1 MPIDIRVFGM
11 IEGKRLADYTGM
23 AVATNTDLDTRM
35 TILETE
41 FRTELK
47 HLATK
52 ADLERLKI
60 QLLLINI
67 TVVGIATGIIVAA
80 VRFWQ

>member
-1 MPIDIRVFGM
+1 
-11 IEGKRLADYTGM
+11 M
-23 AVATNTDLDTRM
+23 ATATNSDVDSRM

-60 QLLLINI
+60 QILLINI

>member
-1 MPIDIRVFGM
+1 M
-11 IEGKRLADYTGM
+11 IKGKRLANETGM
-23 AVATNTDLDTRM
+23 VVATKTDVDTRM
-35 TILETE
+35 TILVTE

-52 ADLERLKI
+52 ANLDRLKI

-80 VRFWQ
+80 MRFWQ

>member
-1 MPIDIRVFGM
+1 M
-11 IEGKRLADYTGM
+11 
-23 AVATNTDLDTRM
+23 ATNTDIETRM
-35 TILETE
+35 TVLETE

-52 ADLERLKI
+52 TDLERLKM
-60 QLLLINI
+60 QLLLVNI
-67 TVVGIATGIIVAA
+67 TVVSIATGIIVAA

>member
-1 MPIDIRVFGM
+1 M
-11 IEGKRLADYTGM
+11 
-23 AVATNTDLDTRM
+23 ATNTDVGTRM

-67 TVVGIATGIIVAA
+67 TVVSIATGIILAA

>member
-1 MPIDIRVFGM
+1 MAN
-11 IEGKRLADYTGM
+11 ETGM
-23 AVATNTDLDTRM
+23 VMVTNTDVDTRM

-67 TVVGIATGIIVAA
+67 TVVSIATAVIVSAM
-80 VRFWQ
+80 RFWQ

>member
-1 MPIDIRVFGM
+1 
-11 IEGKRLADYTGM
+11 M
-23 AVATNTDLDTRM
+23 AMATNTDVDTRM

-80 VRFWQ
+80 GRFWQ

>member
-1 MPIDIRVFGM
+1 M
-11 IEGKRLADYTGM
+11 
-23 AVATNTDLDTRM
+23 ATNTDVDTRM

-67 TVVGIATGIIVAA
+67 TVVSIATGIILAA

>member
-1 MPIDIRVFGM
+1 M
-11 IEGKRLADYTGM
+11 
-23 AVATNTDLDTRM
+23 ATNSDLETRM
-35 TILETE
+35 TILETAFLNE
-41 FRTELK
+41 FK

-52 ADLERLKI
+52 ADVERLKL

-67 TVVGIATGIIVAA
+67 TVVGIATGFIVAA

>member
-1 MPIDIRVFGM
+1 M
-11 IEGKRLADYTGM
+11 
-23 AVATNTDLDTRM
+23 ATNTDVDTRM

-67 TVVGIATGIIVAA
+67 SVVGIATGIIVAA

>member
-1 MPIDIRVFGM
+1 
-11 IEGKRLADYTGM
+11 M
-23 AVATNTDLDTRM
+23 AMATNNDVETRM

-60 QLLLINI
+60 QILFINI

>member
-1 MPIDIRVFGM
+1 M
-11 IEGKRLADYTGM
+11 
-23 AVATNTDLDTRM
+23 ATNIDVDTRM
-35 TILETE
+35 TILETA
-41 FRTELK
+41 FRTEIK

-60 QLLLINI
+60 QLLLINVS
-67 TVVGIATGIIVAA
+67 VVGIATGIIVAA

>member
-1 MPIDIRVFGM
+1 
-11 IEGKRLADYTGM
+11 M
-23 AVATNTDLDTRM
+23 ATATNTDVDTRM

-60 QLLLINI
+60 QLLLINV

>member
-1 MPIDIRVFGM
+1 
-11 IEGKRLADYTGM
+11 M
-23 AVATNTDLDTRM
+23 ATVTNSDVDSRI

-80 VRFWQ
+80 MRFWQ

>member
-1 MPIDIRVFGM
+1 M
-11 IEGKRLADYTGM
+11 
-23 AVATNTDLDTRM
+23 ATNIDVDTRM

-60 QLLLINI
+60 QLLLINVS
-67 TVVGIATGIIVAA
+67 VVGIATVSS
-80 VRFWQ
+80 

>member
-1 MPIDIRVFGM
+1 
-11 IEGKRLADYTGM
+11 M
-23 AVATNTDLDTRM
+23 AMATNSDIETRM
-35 TILETE
+35 TILETV

-60 QLLLINI
+60 QILFINI
-67 TVVGIATGIIVAA
+67 TVVGVATGIIVAA

>member
-1 MPIDIRVFGM
+1 MATLDDRV
-11 IEGKRLADYTGM
+11 
-23 AVATNTDLDTRM
+23 

-52 ADLERLKI
+52 ADLERLKMWMI
-60 QLLLINI
+60 GTIV
-67 TVVGIATGIIVAA
+67 TVGAA
-80 VRFWQ
+80 VIAAQRFWN

>member
-1 MPIDIRVFGM
+1 M
-11 IEGKRLADYTGM
+11 TT
-23 AVATNTDLDTRM
+23 ATNSDVDSRM
-35 TILETE
+35 TILEAE

-60 QLLLINI
+60 QILLINI
-67 TVVGIATGIIVAA
+67 TVVGVATGIIVAA

>member
-1 MPIDIRVFGM
+1 M
-11 IEGKRLADYTGM
+11 T
-23 AVATNTDLDTRM
+23 VATNTDVDTRM

-52 ADLERLKI
+52 TDLERLKI

-67 TVVGIATGIIVAA
+67 TIVSIATGIIVAA
-80 VRFWQ
+80 MRFWQ

>member
-1 MPIDIRVFGM
+1 M
-11 IEGKRLADYTGM
+11 
-23 AVATNTDLDTRM
+23 ATNTDVDTRM

-67 TVVGIATGIIVAA
+67 TVVSIATGIILAA
-80 VRFWQ
+80 MRFWQ

>member
-1 MPIDIRVFGM
+1 MTM
-11 IEGKRLADYTGM
+11 
-23 AVATNTDLDTRM
+23 ATNSYVDTRM

-60 QLLLINI
+60 QILLINI

-80 VRFWQ
+80 GRFWQ

>member
-1 MPIDIRVFGM
+1 MV
-11 IEGKRLADYTGM
+11 
-23 AVATNTDLDTRM
+23 VATKTDVDTRM

-52 ADLERLKI
+52 ANLERLKI
-60 QLLLINI
+60 RRPLINL
-67 TVVGIATGIIVAA
+67 TVVSIATGIIVTAI
-80 VRFWQ
+80 RFWQ

>member
-1 MPIDIRVFGM
+1 M
-11 IEGKRLADYTGM
+11 
-23 AVATNTDLDTRM
+23 ATNIDVDTRM

-60 QLLLINI
+60 QLLLINVS
-67 TVVGIATGIIVAA
+67 VVGIATGIIVAA
-80 VRFWQ
+80 GRFWQ

>member
-1 MPIDIRVFGM
+1 
-11 IEGKRLADYTGM
+11 M
-23 AVATNTDLDTRM
+23 AMATNSDLETRM
-35 TILETE
+35 TILETA

-60 QLLLINI
+60 QILLINI
-67 TVVGIATGIIVAA
+67 TVVGIATGIMVAA
-80 VRFWQ
+80 FRFWQ

>member
-1 MPIDIRVFGM
+1 M
-11 IEGKRLADYTGM
+11 
-23 AVATNTDLDTRM
+23 ATNIDVDMRM

-41 FRTELK
+41 FRAELK

-60 QLLLINI
+60 QLLLINVS
-67 TVVGIATGIIVAA
+67 VVGIATGIIVAA

>member
-1 MPIDIRVFGM
+1 M
-11 IEGKRLADYTGM
+11 
-23 AVATNTDLDTRM
+23 ATNIDVDTRM
-35 TILETE
+35 TIFETE

-60 QLLLINI
+60 QLLLINVS
-67 TVVGIATGIIVAA
+67 VVGIATGIIVAA

>member
-1 MPIDIRVFGM
+1 M
-11 IEGKRLADYTGM
+11 
-23 AVATNTDLDTRM
+23 ATNIDVDTRM

-60 QLLLINI
+60 QLLLINVS
-67 TVVGIATGIIVAA
+67 VVSIATGIIVAA

>member
-1 MPIDIRVFGM
+1 M
-11 IEGKRLADYTGM
+11 
-23 AVATNTDLDTRM
+23 ATNNDVDTRM

-47 HLATK
+47 HLVTK

-60 QLLLINI
+60 QLLLTNI

>member
-1 MPIDIRVFGM
+1 M
-11 IEGKRLADYTGM
+11 
-23 AVATNTDLDTRM
+23 ATNTDVGTRM

-47 HLATK
+47 HVATK

-67 TVVGIATGIIVAA
+67 TVVSIATGIILAA

>member
-1 MPIDIRVFGM
+1 
-11 IEGKRLADYTGM
+11 
-23 AVATNTDLDTRM
+23 M

-60 QLLLINI
+60 QLLLINVS
-67 TVVGIATGIIVAA
+67 VVGIATGIIVAA

>member
-1 MPIDIRVFGM
+1 
-11 IEGKRLADYTGM
+11 
-23 AVATNTDLDTRM
+23 M

-41 FRTELK
+41 LRTELK

-67 TVVGIATGIIVAA
+67 TVVSIATGIILAA